1 MIETAGVRM
10 VSNILIEIVTAIG
23 RFLLNPV
30 VYIAIV
36 VAIFLGYRR
45 VKQERKFFNR
55 RIIWGWTEL
64 IGQWKRGWPY
74 VLVISLISLGV
85 GLSVP
90 KAYLLILTA
99 ISFFGLLLFFINVLS
114 PIYTMAMATLALWAM
129 YQYNWSFSWWKISL
143 EGIDLLEGA
152 IVTITI
158 LTGLSVIVE
167 GMLVRRTA
175 KQVITPRIENT
186 KRGMQAIVYRTRNV
200 WVLPIFFIIPGNS
213 IPSALPYW
221 PQFTL
226 GDSHFALVLF
236 PVVIGF
242 SKLLRKELPVV
253 QLPKIGRSVLLL
265 GQLIVIGGLASY
277 FEPLIGFITLA
288 LGVLIR
294 IIIAVYYAWQDKTE
308 SYAVA
313 PSTKGAVIAAVL
325 PDSPAEKMGLLAGEC
340 IRKVNG
346 RTITTEV
353 ELYEALQLNAAHCR
367 LEVFDRNNEIRL
379 TQHVIYSND
388 HYRIGLLLAEPREL

>member
-1 MIETAGVRM
+1 MKETAGVRM

-36 VAIFLGYRR
+36 VATFLGYSR

-64 IGQWKRGWPY
+64 LGQWKRGWPY
-74 VLVISLISLGV
+74 ALVISLISVGV
-85 GLSVP
+85 GLTVP
-90 KAYLLILTA
+90 KAFLLILIA
-99 ISFFGLLLFFINVLS
+99 ISLLGLLLFFINVLS
-114 PIYTMAMATLALWAM
+114 PIYTMAIATVALWAM
-129 YQYNWSFSWWKISL
+129 YQYNWSFSWWKLSL
-143 EGIDLLEGA
+143 DGIDLLEGA

-158 LTGLSVIVE
+158 LTGLSVIAE
-167 GMLVRRTA
+167 GILIRRTA
-175 KQVITPRIENT
+175 KQVITPGIENT

-213 IPSALPYW
+213 IPSSLPYW

-226 GDSHFALVLF
+226 GDHHFAFVLF

-277 FEPLIGFITLA
+277 LQPLIGFITLA
-288 LGVLIR
+288 VGVLIR
-294 IIIAVYYAWQDKTE
+294 LIISLYYAMQDKTE

-313 PSTKGAVIAAVL
+313 PSTKGAMIAAVL

-346 RTITTEV
+346 HTITTEA
-353 ELYEALQLNAAHCR
+353 ELYDALQLNAAHCR
-367 LEVFDRNNEIRL
+367 LEVLDRNNELRL

>member
-1 MIETAGVRM
+1 MKETAGVRM

-36 VAIFLGYRR
+36 VATFLGYSR
-45 VKQERKFFNR
+45 VKQERNFFNR

-64 IGQWKRGWPY
+64 LGQWKRGWPY
-74 VLVISLISLGV
+74 ALVISLISVGV
-85 GLSVP
+85 GLTVP
-90 KAYLLILTA
+90 TAFLLILIA
-99 ISFFGLLLFFINVLS
+99 ISLLGLLLLFINALS
-114 PIYTMAMATLALWAM
+114 PIYTMAIATLALWAM
-129 YQYNWSFSWWKISL
+129 YYYNWSFSWWKLSL
-143 EGIDLLEGA
+143 EGMDLLDGA

-158 LTGLSVIVE
+158 LTGLCVIAE
-167 GMLVRRTA
+167 GLLIRRTA

-200 WVLPIFFIIPGNS
+200 WVLPIFFIIPGNV
-213 IPSALPYW
+213 IPSSLPYW

-226 GDSHFALVLF
+226 GDHHFAFVLF

-265 GQLIVIGGLASY
+265 GQLILIGGLASY
-277 FEPLIGFITLA
+277 LQPLVGFITLA
-288 LGVLIR
+288 VGVLIR
-294 IIIAVYYAWQDKTE
+294 FIISLYYAIQDKTE

-313 PSTKGAVIAAVL
+313 PSTKGAMIAAVL

-346 RTITTEV
+346 HTITTEL

-367 LEVFDRNNEIRL
+367 LEVLDRNNELRL

>member
-1 MIETAGVRM
+1 MTETAGVRM

-36 VAIFLGYRR
+36 VAILLGYRR
-45 VKQERKFFNR
+45 VKQERRFFNR

-64 IGQWKRGWPY
+64 IGQWKHGWPY
-74 VLVISLISLGV
+74 ALVISLISLGF
-85 GLSVP
+85 GLTVP
-90 KAYLLILTA
+90 KSFLLILMA
-99 ISFFGLLLFFINVLS
+99 ISLLGLLLFFINVLS
-114 PIYTMAMATLALWAM
+114 PIYTMAIATLALWAM
-129 YQYNWSFSWWKISL
+129 TQYNWSFSWWKLSL
-143 EGIDLLEGA
+143 EGVDLLAGA
-152 IVTITI
+152 VVTITI
-158 LTGLSVIVE
+158 ITGLCVIVE
-167 GMLVRRTA
+167 GILIRRTA
-175 KQVITPRIENT
+175 KQVITPAIENT

-200 WVLPIFFIIPGNS
+200 WVLPIFFIIPGS
-213 IPSALPYW
+213 IIPSSLPYW

-226 GDSHFALVLF
+226 GDNHFSFVLF

-253 QLPKIGRSVLLL
+253 QLPKIGRSVILL
-265 GQLIVIGGLASY
+265 GQLILIGGLAS
-277 FEPLIGFITLA
+277 FLAPIIGYITLA
-288 LGVLIR
+288 VGALIR
-294 IIIAVYYAWQDKTE
+294 IMISIYYALQDKTE

-313 PSTKGAVIAAVL
+313 PSTKGAIIAAVL

-346 RTITTEV
+346 HTITTEV

-367 LEVFDRNNEIRL
+367 LEVLDRNNEIRL